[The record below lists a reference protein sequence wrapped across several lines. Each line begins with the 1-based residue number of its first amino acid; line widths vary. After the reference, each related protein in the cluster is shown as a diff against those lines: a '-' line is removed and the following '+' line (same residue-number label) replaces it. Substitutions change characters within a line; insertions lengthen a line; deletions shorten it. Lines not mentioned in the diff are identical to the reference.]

1 MHQPNIIELDRPLA
15 ALVEYSPVASAL
27 ADLRRRFAGVAFD
40 LSTTKGDKEA
50 RAARMDLVKLRTGLE
65 AKRRELK
72 TPALERSRLIDSEAK
87 RITEEI
93 LRLEEPI
100 DEQIKASEQAKEAE
114 RQAKAAA
121 EAARIARHQAR
132 IAEISA
138 AATGH
143 AKATADTLAE
153 AIANV
158 EALEIT
164 EAIYEEWATPAQM
177 AKDNTLAVLHDLLDA
192 ALYREGEARKLAA
205 ARAELDRQ
213 RKEQEA
219 AARAI
224 AAAQAEADRIA
235 AATRA
240 EADRI
245 AAEERAEADR
255 KAAAERAELDRAAAE
270 ERAML
275 ERRAAEERA
284 AEQARIDAAAKLAA
298 EEKARVDAEARLEEM
313 AKAKAEDAE
322 RARMTRLQ
330 GAAEDLLHALR
341 AIYLTSQEPATRAV
355 ARDAI
360 ENATGECPQ

>member
-1 MHQPNIIELDRPLA
+1 MNAPVIELDRPAA
-15 ALVEYSPVASAL
+15 ALVEYSPTAAAL
-27 ADLRRRFAGVAFD
+27 AELRQRYAGVAFD
-40 LSTTKGDKEA
+40 LTTTKGDREA
-50 RAARMDLVKLRTGLE
+50 RAARMELVKLRTGLE
-65 AKRRELK
+65 AKRKELK
-72 TPALERSRLIDSEAK
+72 APALERSRLIDSEAK

-93 LRLEEPI
+93 LQLEQPI
-100 DEQIKASEQAKEAE
+100 DEQIKAAEAAKEIE

-143 AKATADTLAE
+143 GKATAATLAE
-153 AIANV
+153 AIRQV

-192 ALYREGEARKLAA
+192 ALYREKEARQLADDRA
-205 ARAELDRQ
+205 ALARQRAEQD
-213 RKEQEA
+213 A

-224 AAAQAEADRIA
+224 AAAQEAADRIA

-245 AAEERAEADR
+245 AAADR

-270 ERAML
+270 QRRIDEQ
-275 ERRAAEERA
+275 RAAEERA
-284 AEQARIDAAAKLAA
+284 AEQARIDAAVRVAAEAKARADLEAAHAAALRTRLHEAAEAMLAA
-298 EEKARVDAEARLEEM
+298 
-313 AKAKAEDAE
+313 
-322 RARMTRLQ
+322 
-330 GAAEDLLHALR
+330 LHA
-341 AIYLTSQEPATRAV
+341 IYTTSQEPATRSV

-360 ENATGECPQ
+360 EIATGERLQ